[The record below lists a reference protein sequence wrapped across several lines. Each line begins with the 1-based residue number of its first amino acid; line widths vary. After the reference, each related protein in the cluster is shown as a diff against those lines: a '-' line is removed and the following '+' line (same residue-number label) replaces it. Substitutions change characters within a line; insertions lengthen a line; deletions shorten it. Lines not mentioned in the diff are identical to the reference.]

1 MSNILEVLPGRS
13 RTSNYNWKL
22 WLDGRV
28 HELVDGE
35 DFTVAVNSIRAM
47 AFTQAKR
54 VGVPIHTRST
64 ENGLAV
70 QAIHPE
76 RTEW

>member
-13 RTSNYNWKL
+13 RASNYNWEL

-28 HELVDGE
+28 HELIDGE
-35 DFTVAVNSIRAM
+35 DFTVAVDSIRAM

>member
-13 RTSNYNWKL
+13 RASNYNWKL

-47 AFTQAKR
+47 AFTQEKR
-54 VGVPIHTRST
+54 IGVPIHTRST

>member
-13 RTSNYNWKL
+13 RASNYNWKL

-54 VGVPIHTRST
+54 IGVPIHTRST